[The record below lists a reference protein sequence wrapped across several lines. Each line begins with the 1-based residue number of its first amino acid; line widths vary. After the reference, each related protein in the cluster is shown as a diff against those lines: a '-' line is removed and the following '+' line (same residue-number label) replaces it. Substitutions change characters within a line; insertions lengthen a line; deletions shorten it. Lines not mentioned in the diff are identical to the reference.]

1 MCFIVEFFFISS
13 FLGFR
18 VTSKISGVPIVALL
32 VLHYHYPVSR
42 ITKDVHYPNCIPH
55 VWPIGITVD
64 IYLTGGRLRR

>member
-42 ITKDVHYPNCIPH
+42 ITKDVHYPN
-55 VWPIGITVD
+55 
-64 IYLTGGRLRR
+64 LNN